1 MSLAQWRKHVKLKDL
16 LKKVEGLS
24 AETVVCIAEVDE
36 AFGSEIADVEVT
48 NKARERSPDAAEQ
61 EKVDLTNGDQTVVV
75 IRW

>member
-24 AETVVCIAEVDE
+24 PETVVCIAEVDE

-61 EKVDLTNGDQTVVV
+61 EKVDLTSGDQTVVV

>member
-1 MSLAQWRKHVKLKDL
+1 MKLKDL
-16 LKKVEGLS
+16 LKKVKGLS
-24 AETVVCIAEVDE
+24 PETVVCVAEVDE

-61 EKVDLTNGDQTVVV
+61 EKVDLTSGDQTVVV